1 MNAREKQLS
10 LKGMAFLIDSKVPE
24 HERETAFAGFCCG
37 YDRGE
42 TDEMEKSKVLLEAL
56 EFYSNYRNDN
66 PDDEYNNET
75 AIMALKR
82 YKGES

>member
-1 MNAREKQLS
+1 MNEKQRRLG
-10 LKGMAFLIDSKVPE
+10 LKAMDFLEENAVVE
-24 HERETAFAGFCCG
+24 HEREAVFAGFCCG

-66 PDDEYNNET
+66 PDDEYNNEM